1 MVTLYKSAFK
11 EKLYHPDAIAIDK
24 KPYDIY
30 VNPSTSELAK
40 IETIRSDKAC
50 RGMID
55 MRKPKQV
62 LMSSFRLLHSDA
74 IYAIENIPVGDKAYG
89 TLREHYIRLIFD
101 FKYKSINVDY
111 VPEGKENLL
120 LDNAY
125 LKNIFSGWTIQ
136 YMYEVMGEL

>member
-1 MVTLYKSAFK
+1 MKRYKSYFK

-40 IETIRSDKAC
+40 IDTIRSDKAC

-55 MRKPKQV
+55 IRNPKQV

-74 IYAIENIPVGDKAYG
+74 IYALENIPVGDVSYG
-89 TLREHYIRLIFD
+89 TLRNHYIRLIFD
-101 FKYKSINVDY
+101 FTRKIISVDY
-111 VPEGKENLL
+111 IPKGKEKLL
-120 LDNAY
+120 FNNAY
-125 LKNIFSGWTIQ
+125 LKNIFSGWSIEHFYQLIGTI
-136 YMYEVMGEL
+136 

>member
-1 MVTLYKSAFK
+1 MKRYQSYFK

-40 IETIRSDKAC
+40 IDTIRSDKAC

-55 MRKPKQV
+55 MRNPKQV

-74 IYAIENIPVGDKAYG
+74 IYAIENIPVGDASYG
-89 TLREHYIRLIFD
+89 TIRNNYIRLIFD
-101 FKYKSINVDY
+101 FAHKTIEVDY
-111 VPEGKENLL
+111 IPKGKEKLVIN
-120 LDNAY
+120 NAY
-125 LKNIFSGWTIQ
+125 LKNIFSGWSIQ
-136 YMYEVMGEL
+136 HMYEIIGEI